1 MLITALIVLLLAIA
15 VQDIRHRAVFW
26 VWFPVVFCL
35 CIAWN
40 PHSVSLAEVG
50 TNALFV
56 LFLMLALTL
65 YLSLR
70 QGKLVRVW
78 EGFFSWGDILFLV
91 AITPLFTWM
100 GFVYFFTIG
109 TVITLLIHLV
119 AMAFSSDKSVPYAGY
134 LALVTVVYAFFPD
147 LLHHLII
154 RLSGQ

>member
-1 MLITALIVLLLAIA
+1 MLTTALIALLLAIA

-26 VWFPVVFCL
+26 LWFPVVFWVCF
-35 CIAWN
+35 AWN
-40 PHSVSLAEVG
+40 PHNVSLAQVG

-65 YLSLR
+65 YLSIR
-70 QGKLVRVW
+70 QRKLVRVW
-78 EGFFSWGDILFLV
+78 EGFFSWGDILFLF

-119 AMAFSSDKSVPYAGY
+119 VASFSKDKSVPYAGY
-134 LALVTVVYAFFPD
+134 LALVTVTYAFFPD
-147 LLHHLII
+147 LIHQLII